1 MVCTRRKT
9 TAPPRLPD
17 LACHPS
23 EEELITS
30 FLRPRVVSGD
40 RTACTFIHDADIYA
54 ATPTELT
61 GGFDPAVAS
70 NGDRA
75 WYFFS
80 AVRAK
85 TRDGQR
91 KARTVDTGEG
101 CWHSEAGAKPVVG
114 DNGRRLGQRQSF
126 SFVTKLD
133 GRRVRSGWLM
143 VELSLGDADGDVGGG
158 MALCK
163 IYFSPRARVD
173 GGSTAAAAAA
183 ASSSAGRSN
192 NKRKA
197 AADDDKSPAA
207 SAARQRGVSGG
218 RRPGNEAAGEP
229 HDDDV
234 ATADAE
240 GRRGGHAGESSAADG
255 GPGALW
261 TDDDS
266 SFSRWMRDRDR
277 WAKEYNIVDRPDA
290 EIQKDYGIDLY
301 LRLLDHKYDD

>member
-9 TAPPRLPD
+9 APPPRLPD
-17 LACHPS
+17 LASHPS

-30 FLRPRVVSGD
+30 LLRPRVVSGD
-40 RTACTFIHDADIYA
+40 RTTCTFIHDADIYA
-54 ATPTELT
+54 AAPAELT

-114 DNGRRLGQRQSF
+114 DHGRRLGQRQSF

-143 VELSLGDADGDVGGG
+143 VELSLGDDGGG

-173 GGSTAAAAAA
+173 GEAKATAAVGATAA
-183 ASSSAGRSN
+183 RSN

-197 AADDDKSPAA
+197 PSSDDKSNPA
-207 SAARQRGVSGG
+207 SAALQRCVSG
-218 RRPGNEAAGEP
+218 RRPANEAGAPQGV
-229 HDDDV
+229 DD
-234 ATADAE
+234 ATAGDE
-240 GRRGGHAGESSAADG
+240 GRENNHQCGRGGHAAGESSAAADDG
-255 GPGALW
+255 PDALW
-261 TDDDS
+261 TDDS

-277 WAKEYNIVDRPDA
+277 WLKEYNIVDRPDA